1 MVSSHCKS
9 IIPAASSWNVLFIAF
24 ALALLKLESVASLKV
39 QLSRR
44 SSISN
49 RPSKVFRNVED
60 QTNLKLRRNLFIA
73 TSKPGRQI
81 TSCNMLESVHET
93 SNILS
98 TIYTFLSESL
108 VLRNVDLGD
117 IAVSALNAGE
127 SAAHFGLVLIPTEP
141 FGTLGTLAEGT
152 IGTMGTLGESLASS
166 GTVSEG
172 SLAESSLTSI
182 VTAAASIDFNAI
194 FTKAATTGKAGK
206 KLN

>member
-9 IIPAASSWNVLFIAF
+9 ITPVASSWNVLFIAF
-24 ALALLKLESVASLKV
+24 AFALLKLESVASLKV
-39 QLSRR
+39 QLSRQ
-44 SSISN
+44 SSISI

-60 QTNLKLRRNLFIA
+60 LTSLELRRNRFI
-73 TSKPGRQI
+73 TTRRPGRQI
-81 TSCNMLESVHET
+81 ASCNMLESVHET
-93 SNILS
+93 SDILS

-127 SAAHFGLVLIPTEP
+127 SVAHSGLVLIPTEP
-141 FGTLGTLAEGT
+141 FGSLETLAGGT
-152 IGTMGTLGESLASS
+152 IGTMGTLGESLAPS

-172 SLAESSLTSI
+172 SLTEGSLTSI

>member
-9 IIPAASSWNVLFIAF
+9 ITPAASSWNVLFIAF
-24 ALALLKLESVASLKV
+24 AFALLKLESVASLKV
-39 QLSRR
+39 QLSRQ
-44 SSISN
+44 SSISI

-60 QTNLKLRRNLFIA
+60 LTSLELRRNRFIT
-73 TSKPGRQI
+73 TSRPGRQI
-81 TSCNMLESVHET
+81 ASCNMLESVHET
-93 SNILS
+93 SDILS

-127 SAAHFGLVLIPTEP
+127 SVAHSGLVLIPTEP
-141 FGTLGTLAEGT
+141 FGSLETLAGGT
-152 IGTMGTLGESLASS
+152 IGTMGTLGESLAPS

-172 SLAESSLTSI
+172 SLTEGSLTSI

-194 FTKAATTGKAGK
+194 FTKAATTGKAGR